1 MKIALQGTTLLIK
14 EADNVQFAVIK
25 SWNKMRWDRKTQLLT
40 GTADMELLDKLASI
54 VQLPPAIAQRR
65 SQLHRVQEAIDS
77 ERVNPHPKPLADY
90 PVKMSLYDHQVR
102 GANMC
107 LVAFGWA
114 SPDEIERRNGSHA
127 LYIPEERQS
136 GRRQP
141 LQHGGE
147 HKGRAAGAS
156 AGGNG
161 GEEPKALL
169 QKAPRGE
176 N

>member
-77 ERVNPHPKPLADY
+77 ERVNPHPKSLTDY

-114 SPDEIERRNGSHA
+114 SPDAIERRN
-127 LYIPEERQS
+127 
-136 GRRQP
+136 
-141 LQHGGE
+141 
-147 HKGRAAGAS
+147 
-156 AGGNG
+156 
-161 GEEPKALL
+161 EP
-169 QKAPRGE
+169 
-176 N
+176 

>member
-1 MKIALQGTTLLIK
+1 MKIALQSTTLLIK

-54 VQLPPAIAQRR
+54 VQLPPAIAQR
-65 SQLHRVQEAIDS
+65 
-77 ERVNPHPKPLADY
+77 VNPHPKPLADY

-114 SPDEIERRNGSHA
+114 SPDAIERRN
-127 LYIPEERQS
+127 
-136 GRRQP
+136 
-141 LQHGGE
+141 
-147 HKGRAAGAS
+147 
-156 AGGNG
+156 
-161 GEEPKALL
+161 EP
-169 QKAPRGE
+169 
-176 N
+176 

>member
-1 MKIALQGTTLLIK
+1 MKIALQGNTLLIK
-14 EADNVQFAVIK
+14 DADNVQFAVIK

-102 GANMC
+102 
-107 LVAFGWA
+107 
-114 SPDEIERRNGSHA
+114 
-127 LYIPEERQS
+127 
-136 GRRQP
+136 
-141 LQHGGE
+141 
-147 HKGRAAGAS
+147 
-156 AGGNG
+156 
-161 GEEPKALL
+161 
-169 QKAPRGE
+169 
-176 N
+176 